1 MPYTK
6 IITYRFFLFILL
18 TAGIHAQS
26 EFVLGEYTVK
36 EILDGDTFRFDGLD
50 RTTRLLGIDTEETFK
65 KSDAEERTRE
75 IARYWTD
82 YYAHKK
88 DSSGKP
94 AKIESPFGYGTWQWT
109 KSLFDDVVK
118 VRLESDDTNRTE
130 DMYGR
135 YLVYIFAVKTDGS
148 EFNYNIE
155 CVKQGYSPYFN
166 KYGNSARFH
175 DAFTKAQEYA
185 IGKMLGIWS
194 GQEMCYPDYTERL
207 KWWNKR
213 AEQIEHF
220 ESTYSRMGGYYSLLD
235 LSDYTDLKKRLG
247 DTVIVFGS
255 ISRTFTDKEPHLAIL
270 EAGKDERLDL
280 VFFAEH
286 YILLPGL
293 GLDNPKDYYI
303 YAKGLLGE
311 FNGRLQIII
320 EDASQV
326 WRE

>member
-1 MPYTK
+1 MSNTK
-6 IITYRFFLFILL
+6 IISYCSFLFILL
-18 TAGIHAQS
+18 AAEINAQS
-26 EFVLGEYTVK
+26 EFVIGEYTVK
-36 EILDGDTFRFDGLD
+36 EILDGDTFKFEGID
-50 RTTRLLGIDTEETFK
+50 RNTRLLGIDTEETFK
-65 KSDAEERTRE
+65 KSDAGERTSE
-75 IARYWTD
+75 IARYWSD

-118 VRLESDDTNRTE
+118 VRLESDDSKRTE

-135 YLVYIFAVKTDGS
+135 YLVYVFAIKTDGT
-148 EFNYNIE
+148 EFNYNLE

-175 DAFTKAQEYA
+175 DAFMKAQEYA
-185 IGKMLGIWS
+185 KGKKLGIWS
-194 GQEMCYPDYTERL
+194 GNELCYTDYSERL
-207 KWWNKR
+207 EWWNKR

-220 ESTYSRMGGYYSLLD
+220 EKTYSRLNSYYSLLD
-235 LSDYTDLKKRLG
+235 PSDYTELKLRLG
-247 DTVIVFGS
+247 DTVNVFGS

-270 EAGKDERLDL
+270 EAGKEERLDL

-286 YILLPGL
+286 YSLLHGFS
-293 GLDNPKDYYI
+293 LDNPKDYYI
-303 YAKGLLGE
+303 YARGLLGE

-320 EDASQV
+320 EDTSQV
-326 WRE
+326 RRE